1 MNRLFSNIFILS
13 LIILVVFIGCEDSI
27 TSDYL
32 DDVVIPDKNVSF
44 SEYIQPVLHVKCGTS
59 GCHDDE
65 SSAGNYSVSHWA
77 SVVTPGIVDAGNVET
92 SRLVWRIEGLGVE
105 FMPPIGSVVR
115 PLTQNQVD
123 GIKTWIREGARNN

>member
-1 MNRLFSNIFILS
+1 MNRIFSNLLILS
-13 LIILVVFIGCEDSI
+13 LIVLIAFVACEDSI

-32 DDVVIPDKNVSF
+32 DNVVIPDEKVSYN
-44 SEYIQPVLHVKCGTS
+44 EYIQPVLNVKCGTS

-65 SSAGNYSVSHWA
+65 NRAGDYSVSNWA
-77 SVVTPGIVDAGNVET
+77 NVVTPGIVDPGNVET

-105 FMPPIGSVVR
+105 YMPPVGSVVK

-123 GIKTWIREGARNN
+123 GIKTWIREGAKNN